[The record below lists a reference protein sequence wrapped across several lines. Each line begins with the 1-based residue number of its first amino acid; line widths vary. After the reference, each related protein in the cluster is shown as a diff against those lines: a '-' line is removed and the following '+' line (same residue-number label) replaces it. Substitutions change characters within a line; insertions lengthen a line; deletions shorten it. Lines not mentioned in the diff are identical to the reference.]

1 MQRWLTPFLAEL
13 GSREAHLDQHVL
25 QQAAALVVPGLQ
37 PDSHIGR
44 VQHGFVQAPVAHQ
57 REAVIVNGTAAQE
70 TAGVLRWRGLL
81 GSTSLLPDN
90 DTVQRQ
96 PGLMHS
102 PVGHH

>member
-13 GSREAHLDQHVL
+13 GSWEAHLDQHVL

-57 REAVIVNGTAAQE
+57 RESVVVNWTATQEAVE
-70 TAGVLRWRGLL
+70 VLR
-81 GSTSLLPDN
+81 
-90 DTVQRQ
+90 
-96 PGLMHS
+96 
-102 PVGHH
+102 